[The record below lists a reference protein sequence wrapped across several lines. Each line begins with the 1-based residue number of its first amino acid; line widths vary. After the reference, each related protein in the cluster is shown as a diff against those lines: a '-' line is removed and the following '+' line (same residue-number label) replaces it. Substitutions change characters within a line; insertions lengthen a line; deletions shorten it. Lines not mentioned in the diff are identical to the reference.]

1 MLLSVALPSADSQSV
16 PSLGTATSL
25 RLETKGS
32 HPLSDASVLVTSSS
46 FQVPYMAPGR
56 LGLAYELAVAVSL
69 PFLEVPPGE
78 SYRVYLL
85 PSPVVCS
92 RL

>member
-1 MLLSVALPSADSQSV
+1 
-16 PSLGTATSL
+16 
-25 RLETKGS
+25 
-32 HPLSDASVLVTSSS
+32 
-46 FQVPYMAPGR
+46 MAPGR

-78 SYRVYLL
+78 SYCVYLL